1 MEVGSFYVARPTIK
15 SWGGAENLALS
26 LQRDGVKFVI
36 VGKDQELSLG
46 IFNEGGG
53 LEGAFCT
60 FEDFGVTGLF
70 SILKIKSP
78 NVAVNKVPVN
88 IFTLKF
94 RNGFA
99 AIMNPSGDGE
109 SATTIIFMDGID
121 EFSSF
126 GWSIATRTSRMGSF
140 SVGPSVVSS
149 VGDNIDFFPSVL
161 ADVGSP
167 ELIGLWV
174 KGEAP
179 RITKAEGEDL
189 GVMAGFF

>member
-15 SWGGAENLALS
+15 SRGGAENLALS
-26 LQRDGVKFVI
+26 LWRDGVKFVI
-36 VGKDQELSLG
+36 VGKDQKLSIG

-60 FEDFGVTGLF
+60 FEDCGVTGLF
-70 SILKIKSP
+70 PILKIKSP

-174 KGEAP
+174 KG
-179 RITKAEGEDL
+179 
-189 GVMAGFF
+189 